1 MAQYLYENDSG
12 WNKLQ
17 LCRTSDVYERN
28 AFEWYSSRGG
38 LPRDMKLQK
47 AKFQVFTL
55 YNEKLGAITAQE
67 YLVSYELKGPRV

>member
-47 AKFQVFTL
+47 AKF
-55 YNEKLGAITAQE
+55 
-67 YLVSYELKGPRV
+67 